1 VGFWPENC
9 KQTIIMESTYL
20 SQLSRDI
27 EDIDGRVRSLQGY
40 FAAKHTNIKLDHY
53 LQLECLKGRFA
64 EFRCRIREI
73 EHGDLS
79 VQEQHAI
86 ESCHERLAEAMDAL
100 LEALRDH

>member
-1 VGFWPENC
+1 
-9 KQTIIMESTYL
+9 MESTYL

-40 FAAKHTNIKLDHY
+40 FAAKHANVKLDHY

-86 ESCHERLAEAMDAL
+86 ESCRQRLTKAMDEL
-100 LEALRDH
+100 LEALSRDHGI